1 MMSRLA
7 KKDGFTVEKSVW
19 IPLQKY
25 VDTLVSDPY
34 FGNGRFIR
42 TFWQDVKQCHIM
54 NFAKH
59 PELENKRYVI
69 DLEDMEQAIAG
80 QQRKQ

>member
-1 MMSRLA
+1 
-7 KKDGFTVEKSVW
+7 
-19 IPLQKY
+19 
-25 VDTLVSDPY
+25 
-34 FGNGRFIR
+34 
-42 TFWQDVKQCHIM
+42 M